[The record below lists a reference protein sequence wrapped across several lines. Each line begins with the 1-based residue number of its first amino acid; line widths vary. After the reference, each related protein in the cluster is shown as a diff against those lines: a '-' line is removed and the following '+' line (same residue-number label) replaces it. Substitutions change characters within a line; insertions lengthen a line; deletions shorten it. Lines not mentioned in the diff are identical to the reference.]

1 MNKWMW
7 IGLIGFVVL
16 VLAANGALWWPAE
29 LAIGLLVGLVA
40 TVLGILAAVVS
51 VPLALLAAAF
61 ATVVALAV
69 AAVVT
74 LLALLP
80 VLLPLALLAGFVWL
94 VVKLAS
100 ASASTAP
107 PALPASVAAFRFCV
121 RSSQCPGWDLAK
133 AAFWSAEASFWYFC
147 FHSS

>member
-1 MNKWMW
+1 MADHRSDTPLGAAEAIGAALTGDAAMQTRREFRVAAFL
-7 IGLIGFVVL
+7 IGLVVL

-51 VPLALLAAAF
+51 VPLALLAAVF

-100 ASASTAP
+100 ASASTVP
-107 PALPASVAAFRFCV
+107 PALPASVAGEP
-121 RSSQCPGWDLAK
+121 SS
-133 AAFWSAEASFWYFC
+133 
-147 FHSS
+147 